1 MASRSLLRIR
11 VAMERTSSALAPGAS
26 AEDVKAMASLIRSNE
41 RLAMGLASAS
51 DVRKEIEAV
60 YRAGIDVGYFP
71 AMPSSDTIYGKAIP

>member
-1 MASRSLLRIR
+1 
-11 VAMERTSSALAPGAS
+11 
-26 AEDVKAMASLIRSNE
+26 MASLVRSNE
-41 RLAMGLASAS
+41 RLAMSLASAN